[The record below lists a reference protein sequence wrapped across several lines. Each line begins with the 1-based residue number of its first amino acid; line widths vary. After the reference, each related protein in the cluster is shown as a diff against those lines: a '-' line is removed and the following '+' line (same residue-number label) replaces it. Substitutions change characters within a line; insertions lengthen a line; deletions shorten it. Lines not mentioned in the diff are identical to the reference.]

1 MDNNH
6 LFISFGFDGMNL
18 PHKNMKNKG
27 SFLTGAAFTGLFAVR
42 YTGEEC
48 ATERRLKLG
57 YSVSIFLC
65 FLLTITTLVFSTA
78 ALTKSL
84 TDGYNT
90 LTTCGVALLNSEAF
104 HYEFVMTRWSFQMGI
119 LFYLTAVM
127 NRILLEF
134 HLLTDPRPKI
144 RYLGIAVCLLM
155 SSLMFHIISFV
166 NTTLIT
172 WNNMTEMTIHVIK
185 VRHCARVNRQS
196 PRCRVSALATARDSH
211 TYSME
216 KCTFGFLVNM

>member
-1 MDNNH
+1 MTASVG
-6 LFISFGFDGMNL
+6 IYVMNG
-18 PHKNMKNKG
+18 PYKNTG

-48 ATERRLKLG
+48 ATERRLKVG
-57 YSVSIFLC
+57 YSLSIFLC

-84 TDGYNT
+84 QDGYNI
-90 LTTCGVALLNSEAF
+90 LTTSGVALLNSDAF

-144 RYLGIAVCLLM
+144 RCLGIAVCLFM
-155 SSLMFHIISFV
+155 SSLMFHIISFI
-166 NTTLIT
+166 NTTLLT
-172 WNNMTEMTIHVIK
+172 WNNMTEMTIHVMK
-185 VRHCARVNRQS
+185 VRHYQEKIANPPGSIFRLVLPLMTHTRTQWENI
-196 PRCRVSALATARDSH
+196 LLDSW
-211 TYSME
+211 
-216 KCTFGFLVNM
+216 